1 MGLWGKIFGKKKS
14 KSKPSPIDT
23 ARADLLNKYTD
34 FYTPHLQTPDQL
46 QETFGPSLLDVLNK
60 GNSQPT
66 TPGVFGA
73 GHLIRPGSAT
83 GSSTAGRMGASQR
96 DTLGSPTQMQ
106 GGLPGGSNL
115 PTRNPYNPSD
125 QNPILD
131 SPNLITGAQQQQQ
144 QNQGNAFASKAP
156 GSTTPSAPNPIASG
170 PAGGSPTQ
178 TQAKGPVGAPQAQGP
193 QSNVLVDAFNRANT
207 PVTAY
212 GGTEFQDTA
221 QRPEAYTPVTPGARP
236 EFQTNA
242 QRPDAPGLENFFDD
256 YSGPKNFYEG
266 YEDPTTFFNQEGKT
280 GRGTFDKVLG
290 RLTAGDSYDTDFGK
304 FFDDYGGEGKP
315 QGLGGYA
322 RRAEDVFG
330 ERINRRAS
338 ERFGR
343 EGSGL
348 GASGLLNS
356 SALSNLERGISDD
369 RDQTQAEYGVGVLG
383 NALNTYGQHEGA
395 RANRQLGADQGV
407 LNLGY
412 GDFARDIA
420 SRQSDFDTGLNR
432 QVGAHQNDQGNRLSR
447 YGQES
452 QQYLGE
458 RGQDTGRYQSDVS
471 GYYGDLAN
479 ERSANLQRYQTDS
492 QQYLGEKES
501 DLGRYRTDLDSGRQS
516 HEFAQGA
523 NQEQSN
529 KMFKLLAEAEERERL
544 RKLGIA
550 QTPNR
555 AIEAGLGTTPG
566 TPLGSSSSTPGI
578 AGPLAGAI
586 RGLIG

>member
-1 MGLWGKIFGKKKS
+1 MGFKDWITGGKKS
-14 KSKPSPIDT
+14 KSSRLDKQ
-23 ARADLLNKYTD
+23 RAKTLEEYND

-66 TPGVFGA
+66 TPGVLGA
-73 GHLIRPGSAT
+73 GHLIRPGETT
-83 GSSTAGRMGASQR
+83 GSSTADRMRAGEI
-96 DTLGSPTQMQ
+96 GSRAQMPT
-106 GGLPGGSNL
+106 GLPGGSNL

-131 SPNLITGAQQQQQ
+131 IPNLGTGGQQQQQ
-144 QNQGNAFASKAP
+144 QNQENPKVP
-156 GSTTPSAPNPIASG
+156 GSTTPSAPNPASTG
-170 PAGGSPTQ
+170 PSNTPNAGGGGILGGISASR
-178 TQAKGPVGAPQAQGP
+178 QAAAQAGAPQAQGP

-212 GGTEFQDTA
+212 GGTEFQNT
-221 QRPEAYTPVTPGARP
+221 
-236 EFQTNA
+236 A
-242 QRPDAPGLENFFDD
+242 QRPDAPELQNFFDD

-266 YEDPTTFFNQEGKT
+266 YKDPTTFFNEEGKT

-322 RRAEDVFG
+322 RHAEDVFG

-412 GDFARDIA
+412 GDFARDIG

-432 QVGAHQNDQGNRLSR
+432 QVGAHQANQGNVLQR
-447 YGQES
+447 YGLEG

-458 RGQDTGRYQSDVS
+458 R
-471 GYYGDLAN
+471 
-479 ERSANLQRYQTDS
+479 
-492 QQYLGEKES
+492 ES
-501 DLGRYRTDLDSGRQS
+501 DLGRYRTELDSGRQS

-529 KMFKLLAEAEERERL
+529 RMFQLLAEAEERERL

-566 TPLGSSSSTPGI
+566 TPLSSSSPGI

-586 RGLIG
+586 SGLL

>member
-1 MGLWGKIFGKKKS
+1 MSAGSS
-14 KSKPSPIDT
+14 KSRSRPSPIDT
-23 ARADLLNKYTD
+23 ARADILNKYTD
-34 FYTPHLQTPDQL
+34 FYGPHLQTPQQL
-46 QETFGPSLLDVLNK
+46 IDASGPSLSASLNAGRDSRRPQ

-66 TPGVFGA
+66 TPGGFGP
-73 GHLIRPGSAT
+73 GHLA
-83 GSSTAGRMGASQR
+83 
-96 DTLGSPTQMQ
+96 QMP

-131 SPNLITGAQQQQQ
+131 IPNLMTGPSSIPDVPGNGYVTSTQQQQQ
-144 QNQGNAFASKAP
+144 QQQQQGNPKVP
-156 GSTTPSAPNPIASG
+156 GSTTPSAPNPASTG
-170 PAGGSPTQ
+170 PSNTPNARGGGLTLREAAA
-178 TQAKGPVGAPQAQGP
+178 QARASQAQGP
-193 QSNVLVDAFNRANT
+193 QSNVLLDAFNRASA

-212 GGTEFQDTA
+212 GGTEFQNT
-221 QRPEAYTPVTPGARP
+221 
-236 EFQTNA
+236 A
-242 QRPDAPGLENFFDD
+242 QRPDAPELQNFFDD

-266 YEDPTTFFNQEGKT
+266 YKDPTTFFNEEGQT

-322 RRAEDVFG
+322 RHAEDVFG

-412 GDFARDIA
+412 GDFARDIG

-432 QVGAHQNDQGNRLSR
+432 QVGAHQANQGNVLQR
-447 YGQES
+447 YGLEG

-458 RGQDTGRYQSDVS
+458 R
-471 GYYGDLAN
+471 
-479 ERSANLQRYQTDS
+479 
-492 QQYLGEKES
+492 ES
-501 DLGRYRTDLDSGRQS
+501 DLGRYRTELDSGRQS

-523 NQEQSN
+523 NQQGSQQ
-529 KMFKLLAEAEERERL
+529 MFKLLADAEERERE
-544 RKLGIA
+544 RKLRLRLL
-550 QTPNR
+550 PNR
-555 AIEAGLGTTPG
+555 AFETGLGTTPG
-566 TPLGSSSSTPGI
+566 APLTDSSSTSVSLG
-578 AGPLAGAI
+578 
-586 RGLIG
+586 

>member
-1 MGLWGKIFGKKKS
+1 MILIDLDAVNFLAEIFSLLGNIPLESLLVLSLFGISFGKN
-14 KSKPSPIDT
+14 KSKPSKLDKER
-23 ARADLLNKYTD
+23 ARKLKEYTD
-34 FYTPHLQTPDQL
+34 FYQPHLQTPQQL
-46 QETFGPSLLDVLNK
+46 IDASGPSLSASLNAGRDSRRPQGNSQASTPGVLGAGTRRGPSLLDR
-60 GNSQPT
+60 T
-66 TPGVFGA
+66 RA
-73 GHLIRPGSAT
+73 GEIGSRA
-83 GSSTAGRMGASQR
+83 
-96 DTLGSPTQMQ
+96 QMP

-131 SPNLITGAQQQQQ
+131 IPNLGTGGQQQQQ
-144 QNQGNAFASKAP
+144 QNQGNPKVS

-178 TQAKGPVGAPQAQGP
+178 TQAQAPVGAPQAQGP
-193 QSNVLVDAFNRANT
+193 QSNVLLDAFNRAST

-212 GGTEFQDTA
+212 GGTEFQNT
-221 QRPEAYTPVTPGARP
+221 
-236 EFQTNA
+236 A
-242 QRPDAPGLENFFDD
+242 QRPDAPELQNFFDD

-266 YEDPTTFFNQEGKT
+266 YKDPTTFFNEEGQT

-322 RRAEDVFG
+322 RHAEDVFG

-412 GDFARDIA
+412 GDFARDIG

-432 QVGAHQNDQGNRLSR
+432 QVGAHQANQGNILQR
-447 YGQES
+447 YGQEG

-458 RGQDTGRYQSDVS
+458 R
-471 GYYGDLAN
+471 
-479 ERSANLQRYQTDS
+479 
-492 QQYLGEKES
+492 ES
-501 DLGRYRTDLDSGRQS
+501 DLGRYRTELDSGRQS

-523 NQEQSN
+523 NQQGGER
-529 KMFKLLAEAEERERL
+529 MFKLLAEAEERERE
-544 RKLGIA
+544 RKLRLL
-550 QTPNR
+550 QLPNR
-555 AIEAGLGTTPG
+555 AFETGLNTTPG
-566 TPLGSSSSTPGI
+566 TPLNDSFNVGV
-578 AGPLAGAI
+578 
-586 RGLIG
+586 

>member
-1 MGLWGKIFGKKKS
+1 MGLFSSIFGGSKS
-14 KSKPSPIDT
+14 KSKPSPIDNT
-23 ARADLLNKYTD
+23 RADVLKKYTD
-34 FYTPHLQTPDQL
+34 FYQPHLQTPDQL
-46 QETFGPSLLDVLNK
+46 IQASGPSLLDSLNAGQNGGRPQ

-66 TPGVFGA
+66 TPGVLGA
-73 GHLIRPGSAT
+73 GHLIRPGETT
-83 GSSTAGRMGASQR
+83 GSSTADRFRAGEI
-96 DTLGSPTQMQ
+96 GSRAQIPT
-106 GGLPGGSNL
+106 GVPDPG
-115 PTRNPYNPSD
+115 
-125 QNPILD
+125 
-131 SPNLITGAQQQQQ
+131 QQQQ
-144 QNQGNAFASKAP
+144 QNQENPKVP

-178 TQAKGPVGAPQAQGP
+178 TKAQAPVGAPQAQGP

-212 GGTEFQDTA
+212 GGTEFQNT
-221 QRPEAYTPVTPGARP
+221 
-236 EFQTNA
+236 A
-242 QRPDAPGLENFFDD
+242 QRPDAPELQNFFDD

-266 YEDPTTFFNQEGKT
+266 YEDPTTFFNEEGKT

-322 RRAEDVFG
+322 RHAEDVFG

-412 GDFARDIA
+412 GDFARDIG

-432 QVGAHQNDQGNRLSR
+432 QVGAHQANQGNILQR
-447 YGQES
+447 YGQEG

-458 RGQDTGRYQSDVS
+458 R
-471 GYYGDLAN
+471 
-479 ERSANLQRYQTDS
+479 
-492 QQYLGEKES
+492 ES
-501 DLGRYRTDLDSGRQS
+501 DLGRYRTELDSGRQS

-523 NQEQSN
+523 NQQGSQQ
-529 KMFKLLAEAEERERL
+529 MFKLLADAEERERE
-544 RKLGIA
+544 RKLRLRLL
-550 QTPNR
+550 PNR
-555 AIEAGLGTTPG
+555 AFETGLGTTPG
-566 TPLGSSSSTPGI
+566 APLGTSSSTPGV
-578 AGPLAGAI
+578 LGA
-586 RGLIG
+586 LS